1 MCGLSQDVAMFA
13 DSHVHLADIAFA
25 DDVDSVVERARA
37 AGARVLVC
45 IGESPAAALRAQVIA
60 SRYPGFVFHTCGV
73 HPHDAASWQTARD
86 SEAIHHAID
95 SGAVAIGECG
105 LDYHYENAPR
115 ALQRS
120 VLACQLHLADERQ
133 VPIILHTRNA
143 EDDTRQF
150 LRDAGVLGVRGVL
163 HCFTGSIELARA
175 ALDVGWYVSFSGII
189 TFRTWSDI
197 PLLRHIPDDRLLVES
212 DAPYLA
218 PIPFRG
224 KRNESA
230 HVTATL
236 TRLATARET
245 SVAAL
250 GATTLA
256 NTRRFFDLPDAPT
269 FPNTSC

>member
-1 MCGLSQDVAMFA
+1 MFA

-25 DDVDSVVERARA
+25 DDVDNVVDRARA
-37 AGARVLVC
+37 AGARALVC
-45 IGESPAAALRAQVIA
+45 IGESPTAALRAQIIA

-73 HPHDAASWQTARD
+73 HPHDAASWHDARD
-86 SEAIHHAID
+86 AAAIHHAVD
-95 SGAVAIGECG
+95 SGAVAVGECG

-115 ALQRS
+115 AQQRS
-120 VLACQLHLADERQ
+120 VLASQLHLAAERR
-133 VPIILHTRNA
+133 VPIVLHTRDA

-150 LRDAGVLGVRGVL
+150 LRDAGALAVRGVL
-163 HCFTGSIELARA
+163 HCFTGSIELASA

-189 TFRTWSDI
+189 TFRTWLNI

-224 KRNESA
+224 KRNEPV
-230 HVTATL
+230 HVTITL
-236 TRLATARET
+236 ARLATARET
-245 SVAAL
+245 SADAL

-256 NTRRFFDLPDAPT
+256 NTRRLFALLDAPT
-269 FPNTSC
+269 SPNTSY